1 MKNNLFDKLKPEYK
15 NIFEEKL
22 KGEYPNYTK
31 TITDYL
37 KKEESI
43 INVTYMVAGMI
54 CSMLGVQLTQFLLIF
69 EDEDVTSKKEYCDTC
84 EGEGGFTLSNNMDK
98 NYIKYETTSVF
109 VEGKWHQ
116 LLSQTVYERFTND
129 EKLSE
134 EELIKK
140 SQIKIDFN
148 ENIRRKIW

>member
-54 CSMLGVQLTQFLLIF
+54 CSMLGVQLSHFLLIF
-69 EDEDVTSKKEYCDTC
+69 EDEDVTPKKEYCDTC
-84 EGEGGFTLSNNMDK
+84 EGEGKFSLSSCCGAEPRSNGDMDTKDIGICPECGDHCDYDMECKDCNGTGYK
-98 NYIKYETTSVF
+98 N
-109 VEGKWHQ
+109 
-116 LLSQTVYERFTND
+116 
-129 EKLSE
+129 
-134 EELIKK
+134 
-140 SQIKIDFN
+140 
-148 ENIRRKIW
+148 

>member
-37 KKEESI
+37 KKEESV

-69 EDEDVTSKKEYCDTC
+69 EDEDVTS
-84 EGEGGFTLSNNMDK
+84 N
-98 NYIKYETTSVF
+98 
-109 VEGKWHQ
+109 H
-116 LLSQTVYERFTND
+116 
-129 EKLSE
+129 
-134 EELIKK
+134 
-140 SQIKIDFN
+140 
-148 ENIRRKIW
+148 

>member
-1 MKNNLFDKLKPEYK
+1 MKLIKISMKNNLFDKLKPEYK

-31 TITDYL
+31 GIVDYL
-37 KKEESI
+37 KSEESI

-69 EDEDVTSKKEYCDTC
+69 
-84 EGEGGFTLSNNMDK
+84 
-98 NYIKYETTSVF
+98 F